1 MMEQHQENNIICV
14 TNRSLC
20 EDISVFFEKIQ
31 NIAKAEP
38 YSIILREKD
47 LSEDEYL
54 SLALRVSTL
63 CCSTGTMLFVHNY
76 PMAALKCSA
85 DGLHMPLHRLKDY
98 IETCP
103 EEADMVLSRMKYLG
117 ASCHSIE
124 DALLAESLGCNYIVS
139 GHIFDTDCKK
149 GLPGRG
155 IDFLKDVVN
164 AVSIPVFAI
173 GGINKE
179 NYHKIKEAG
188 ASGACLMSSLMISN
202 NPKEL
207 LHSSFLSAPSSYT

>member
-1 MMEQHQENNIICV
+1 MKQHQENNIICV

-31 NIAKAEP
+31 NIANAEP

-85 DGLHMPLHRLKDY
+85 DGLHMPLHRLKEY
-98 IETCP
+98 MEACP
-103 EEADMVLSRMKYLG
+103 EEADMVLSKMKYLG
-117 ASCHSIE
+117 ASCHSVE
-124 DALLAESLGCNYIVS
+124 DALLAESLGCNYIVA

-207 LHSSFLSAPSSYT
+207 LHSSFPSAPSSYT

>member
-1 MMEQHQENNIICV
+1 
-14 TNRSLC
+14 
-20 EDISVFFEKIQ
+20 
-31 NIAKAEP
+31 
-38 YSIILREKD
+38 
-47 LSEDEYL
+47 
-54 SLALRVSTL
+54 
-63 CCSTGTMLFVHNY
+63 
-76 PMAALKCSA
+76 
-85 DGLHMPLHRLKDY
+85 
-98 IETCP
+98 
-103 EEADMVLSRMKYLG
+103 MKYLG
-117 ASCHSIE
+117 ASCHSVE
-124 DALLAESLGCNYIVS
+124 DALLAESLGCNYIVA

-164 AVSIPVFAI
+164 AVAIPVFAI

-207 LHSSFLSAPSSYT
+207 LHSLFPSAPSSYT

>member
-1 MMEQHQENNIICV
+1 MEQHQENNIICV
-14 TNRSLC
+14 TNRFLC

-31 NIAKAEP
+31 NIANAEP

-54 SLALRVSTL
+54 SLALRVRTL

-85 DGLHMPLHRLKDY
+85 DGLHMPLHRLKEY
-98 IETCP
+98 MEACP
-103 EEADMVLSRMKYLG
+103 EEADMVLSKMKYLG
-117 ASCHSIE
+117 ASCHSVE
-124 DALLAESLGCNYIVS
+124 DALLAESLGCNYIVA

-207 LHSSFLSAPSSYT
+207 LHSLFPSAPSSYT